1 MKTNLSELFPYIA
14 GIVLSLLFT
23 YAPGL
28 KVWYAKQ
35 SGYKA
40 LIMLG
45 VLVVVAYGYYGL
57 GCVPAMARMLNII
70 VPCTGDGALIVT
82 LALFKIVL
90 ANQATYLLTK
100 N

>member
-1 MKTNLSELFPYIA
+1 MQTNLTELFPYIA
-14 GIVLSLLFT
+14 GIVLSLLFS

-28 KVWYAKQ
+28 MTWYEKQ

-40 LIMLG
+40 LIMLV
-45 VLVVVAYGYYGL
+45 VLVVVAAGYFGF
-57 GCVPAMARMLNII
+57 GCVPAMARWLNII

-82 LALFKIVL
+82 LALIKIVL

-100 N
+100 K